1 MGFIKEELLNLEAT
15 GRIELPNRSFA
26 DSRLNH
32 LATSPN
38 TKLVPRGRLELPR
51 VAPLPPQD
59 SVSANSTTSAT
70 FNQVGSLQVLPANG
84 REYDTA
90 AEKVFKAFIHFKIGE
105 KINRIAT

>member
-1 MGFIKEELLNLEAT
+1 
-15 GRIELPNRSFA
+15 NRGFA
-26 DSRLNH
+26 DPRLNH

-70 FNQVGSLQVLPANG
+70 FNQVGSLQVLPQMAVNMILRLKKFLKLLFILRLGRKSTELPLDKRNNG
-84 REYDTA
+84 
-90 AEKVFKAFIHFKIGE
+90 
-105 KINRIAT
+105 